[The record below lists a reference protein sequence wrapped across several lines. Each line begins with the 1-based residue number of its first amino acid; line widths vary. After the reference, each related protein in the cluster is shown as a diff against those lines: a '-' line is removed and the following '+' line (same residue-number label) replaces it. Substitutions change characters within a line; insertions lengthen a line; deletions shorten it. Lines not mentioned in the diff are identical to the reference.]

1 MHRRLD
7 APAQPPIL
15 GQAPSPVCYL
25 HAMAGSPAAGA
36 EGPGVGPLERIASFR
51 FAYLAIFVF
60 LVAYV
65 FTVEALEEVLRRYY
79 RAGVE
84 AAVQVDPA
92 AGPVAGQ
99 IGANIDAFLQ
109 GSPWIRYGEVRVR
122 PLVLAADGRT
132 LLYAG
137 GGLANRAPGAELAE
151 EPPLPAIVDV
161 DVALPHNTVLAN
173 AVLLAYAALLV
184 TALVVHTRRLAAR
197 QQLELDAM
205 DATRDALAE
214 RAGAIEAELTAVRSR
229 LGEVEPESELQAEEI
244 GELQRERAELHA
256 RLARLER
263 REAELRSGTARA
275 QKLEEERR
283 ALEEL
288 LEEATRDL
296 DRKESELSELRGQ
309 TRRAGKRAAR
319 DEEVVARRLRTLY
332 KNLEVDERAI
342 ENLVELGDESWRLR
356 AEEAIKRL
364 CDEADSAAVRRKV
377 GGLPPHLSIFE
388 LGFADKGRI
397 YYTSGQTRRFR
408 VLLIGAKNSQKAD
421 LEYLSRL
428 PKGT

>member
-1 MHRRLD
+1 
-7 APAQPPIL
+7 
-15 GQAPSPVCYL
+15 
-25 HAMAGSPAAGA
+25 MAGSPDAPAAPAA
-36 EGPGVGPLERIASFR
+36 EGRSGLRPLERIASFR

-65 FTVEALEEVLRRYY
+65 FTVEALEEVMRRYY
-79 RAGVE
+79 RTAVE
-84 AAVQVDPA
+84 TAVRVDPA
-92 AGPVAGQ
+92 AGPVAQQ
-99 IGANIDAFLQ
+99 IETRIKALLQ

-122 PLVLAADGRT
+122 PLVLAADART

-137 GGLANRAPGAELAE
+137 GGLAARAGVSAPE

-161 DVALPHNTVLAN
+161 DVSLPHNTVLAN
-173 AVLLAYAALLV
+173 AVLLTYAGLLV
-184 TALVVHTRRLAAR
+184 TTLVVYTRRLAAR
-197 QQLELDAM
+197 EQIELDAM
-205 DATRDALAE
+205 SATRDALAE
-214 RAGAIEAELTAVRSR
+214 RANAIEAELTQVRSR
-229 LGEVEPESELQAEEI
+229 LAEVEPESELQAEEI
-244 GELQRERAELHA
+244 GLLQRERAELHA
-256 RLARLER
+256 RLAQLEV
-263 REAELRSGTARA
+263 REAELRSGSARA

-288 LEEATRDL
+288 LEEATQDL
-296 DRKESELSELRGQ
+296 TGKESELAELRSQ

-319 DEEVVARRLRTLY
+319 DEEVIARRLRTLY

-342 ENLVELGDESWRLR
+342 ENLAELGDESSRLR

-364 CDEADSAAVRRKV
+364 CDEPDTAMVRRKV

-397 YYTSGQTRRFR
+397 YYTAGKTRRHR
-408 VLLIGAKNSQKAD
+408 VLAIGAKNSQKTD

>member
-1 MHRRLD
+1 
-7 APAQPPIL
+7 
-15 GQAPSPVCYL
+15 
-25 HAMAGSPAAGA
+25 MAGSPEAGTGRGA
-36 EGPGVGPLERIASFR
+36 EGPSGLRPLERIASFR

-60 LVAYV
+60 IVAYV

-79 RAGVE
+79 RAAVE
-84 AAVQVDPA
+84 AAVKVDPS
-92 AGPVAGQ
+92 AGPAAEQ
-99 IGANIDAFLQ
+99 IETNINALLR
-109 GSPWIRYGEVRVR
+109 SPWIRYGEVRVR
-122 PLVLAADGRT
+122 PLVLAADART

-137 GGLANRAPGAELAE
+137 GGLAARSADAALAPD
-151 EPPLPAIVDV
+151 PPLPAIVDV
-161 DVALPHNTVLAN
+161 DVVLPHNTVLAN

-205 DATRDALAE
+205 SATRDALAD
-214 RAGAIEAELTAVRSR
+214 RAGAIESELTAVRAR
-229 LGEVEPESELQAEEI
+229 LAEVEPESELQAEEI
-244 GELQRERAELHA
+244 GELQRERADLHA

-263 REAELRSGTARA
+263 REAELRSGSARA
-275 QKLEEERR
+275 QKLEEERL

-288 LEEATRDL
+288 LEEATHDL
-296 DRKESELSELRGQ
+296 TRKEGELAELRTQ

-319 DEEVVARRLRTLY
+319 DEETIARRLRTLY
-332 KNLEVDERAI
+332 KNLEVDPRAV

-364 CDEADSAAVRRKV
+364 CDEAESAAVRRKV

-397 YYTSGQTRRFR
+397 YYTGGQTRRFR

>member
-1 MHRRLD
+1 
-7 APAQPPIL
+7 
-15 GQAPSPVCYL
+15 
-25 HAMAGSPAAGA
+25 
-36 EGPGVGPLERIASFR
+36 
-51 FAYLAIFVF
+51 
-60 LVAYV
+60 
-65 FTVEALEEVLRRYY
+65 
-79 RAGVE
+79 
-84 AAVQVDPA
+84 
-92 AGPVAGQ
+92 
-99 IGANIDAFLQ
+99 
-109 GSPWIRYGEVRVR
+109 
-122 PLVLAADGRT
+122 
-132 LLYAG
+132 
-137 GGLANRAPGAELAE
+137 
-151 EPPLPAIVDV
+151 VDV
-161 DVALPHNTVLAN
+161 VLPHNTVLAN

-205 DATRDALAE
+205 SATRDALAD
-214 RAGAIEAELTAVRSR
+214 RAGAIESELTAVRAR
-229 LGEVEPESELQAEEI
+229 LAEVEPESELQAEEI
-244 GELQRERAELHA
+244 GELQRERADLHA

-263 REAELRSGTARA
+263 REAELRSGSARA
-275 QKLEEERR
+275 QKLEEERL

-288 LEEATRDL
+288 LEEATHDL
-296 DRKESELSELRGQ
+296 TRKEGELAELRTQ

-319 DEEVVARRLRTLY
+319 DEETIARRLRTLY
-332 KNLEVDERAI
+332 KNLEVDPRAV

-364 CDEADSAAVRRKV
+364 CDEAESAAVRRKV

-397 YYTSGQTRRFR
+397 YYTGGQTRRFR

>member
-1 MHRRLD
+1 MAGLPD
-7 APAQPPIL
+7 APA
-15 GQAPSPVCYL
+15 
-25 HAMAGSPAAGA
+25 AASA
-36 EGPGVGPLERIASFR
+36 EGGKTPRPLERIASFR

-60 LVAYV
+60 LIAYV

-79 RAGVE
+79 RAAVE
-84 AAVQVDPA
+84 AAVRVDPA
-92 AGPVAGQ
+92 AGPVAQQ
-99 IGANIDAFLQ
+99 ISTRIDALIQ

-122 PLVLAADGRT
+122 PLVLAGDART

-137 GGLANRAPGAELAE
+137 GGLADRTGAAAAE
-151 EPPLPAIVDV
+151 EQPVLPALVDV
-161 DVALPHNTVLAN
+161 DVALPHNTMLAN
-173 AVLLAYAALLV
+173 AVLLAYAAMLV

-197 QQLELDAM
+197 EQLEVDALSS
-205 DATRDALAE
+205 TRDALAE
-214 RAGAIEAELTAVRSR
+214 RANAIEAELGAVRSR
-229 LGEVEPESELQAEEI
+229 LAEVEPESELQAEEI
-244 GELQRERAELHA
+244 GALQRERAELHA
-256 RLARLER
+256 RLTRLEV
-263 REAELRSGTARA
+263 REAELRSGSARA

-288 LEEATRDL
+288 LDEATRDL
-296 DRKESELSELRGQ
+296 TGKETELAELRSQ
-309 TRRAGKRAAR
+309 TRRASKRAAR
-319 DEEVVARRLRTLY
+319 DEELIARRLRTLY

-342 ENLVELGDESWRLR
+342 QNLAELGDESWRLR

-364 CDEADSAAVRRKV
+364 CDEAETAMVRRKV

-397 YYTSGQTRRFR
+397 YYTAGRTRRFR
-408 VLLIGAKNSQKAD
+408 VLAIGAKNSQKTD